1 MYEVYD
7 ISMPIHHG
15 MVTYKNK
22 PEKQPAIRVMQDFNE
37 ASAYESRIDMDMHT
51 GTHVDSPLHMLP
63 NGGTMQTISIERLVG
78 PCRVLDV
85 TDAKDKIT
93 RNDLERYAPK
103 EDEFLLLKT
112 QNSLTD
118 DFGSGFV
125 FLAADGA
132 EYLAAAGVRGV
143 GIDAPGIERDQS
155 GHPTHK
161 ALFEANSIIVE
172 GLRLGDVPE
181 GPYFMVIAP
190 IKVLET
196 EAAPARALLFSGLE
210 IKKPW

>member
-1 MYEVYD
+1 MYELYD
-7 ISMPIHHG
+7 ISMPIHSG

-22 PEKQPAIRVMQDFNE
+22 SEKQPAIRVVQNFTQ

-63 NGGTMQTISIERLVG
+63 DGGTMETIPIQRLVG
-78 PCRVLDV
+78 SCRVLDV
-85 TDAKDKIT
+85 TAVEDKIT
-93 RNDLERYAPK
+93 KDDLERFAPQK
-103 EDEFLLLKT
+103 DEFLLLKT
-112 QNSLTD
+112 RNSLTD

-161 ALFEANSIIVE
+161 ALFEASSIIVE

-181 GPYFMVIAP
+181 GAYFMVIAP

-196 EAAPARALLFSGLE
+196 EAAPARALLFSGLKTE
-210 IKKPW
+210 